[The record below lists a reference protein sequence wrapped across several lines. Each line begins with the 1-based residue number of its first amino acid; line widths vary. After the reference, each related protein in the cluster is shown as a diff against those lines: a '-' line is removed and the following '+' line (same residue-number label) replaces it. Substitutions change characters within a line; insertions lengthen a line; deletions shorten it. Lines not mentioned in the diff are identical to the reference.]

1 MNSVESNSI
10 DHCQGKKDKGNLKF
24 RWAAEFMAG
33 PGGFP
38 EKAEV
43 VSKWFTSL
51 DEAKEHA
58 QKHSEKEVNEYP
70 YSRGTI
76 LKLIVEDNAGK
87 IIELSNAKSVRE
99 RYS

>member
-1 MNSVESNSI
+1 MNNIKSHTM
-10 DHCQGKKDKGNLKF
+10 DQCQNKKNEADVKF
-24 RWAAEFMAG
+24 RWAAEFLAG
-33 PGGFP
+33 PGGYL

-58 QKHSEKEVNEYP
+58 RKNSEREVNDYP

-76 LKLIVEDNAGK
+76 LKLIVEDNTGT

-99 RYS
+99 RYK